1 MPRPLPSL
9 VCVAALALLAGCA
22 AAPKAPARPPMSA
35 ASTPRATEP
44 ERVDWALLG
53 GFVWEPPD
61 PDEERADPPVPEA
74 VRALDGREVEIEA
87 ELAPVAWG
95 EQAAIGYVLTRLP
108 NACCVC
114 VLPPFAE
121 WIELEGLD
129 EESAERRSFG
139 RVRLRG
145 RLSVGPRRDE
155 WGYVRSL
162 YRLRGAHFVD
172 QAPSGS

>member
-1 MPRPLPSL
+1 MPRALPSL
-9 VCVAALALLAGCA
+9 ATSAALALLASCA
-22 AAPKAPARPPMSA
+22 AVPRPTAPQTPPALRA
-35 ASTPRATEP
+35 AEP
-44 ERVDWALLG
+44 ERIDWALLG

-61 PDEERADPPVPEA
+61 PEEERADPPLPEA

-162 YRLRGAHFVD
+162 YRLSGARFAD
-172 QAPSGS
+172 RAPSGS